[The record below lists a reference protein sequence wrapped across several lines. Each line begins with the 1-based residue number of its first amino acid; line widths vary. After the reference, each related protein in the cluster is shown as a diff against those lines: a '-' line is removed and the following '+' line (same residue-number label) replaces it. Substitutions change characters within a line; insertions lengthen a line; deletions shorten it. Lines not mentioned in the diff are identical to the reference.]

1 MGLWLE
7 IGRVDPKRADELLR
21 LLNELEFARGEQ
33 RTVKKNLKETFP
45 EGSGDH
51 NLQNDEDQPPRRD

>member
-1 MGLWLE
+1 MDLWFE

-33 RTVKKNLKETFP
+33 RKVKKNLKEKFP
-45 EGSGDH
+45 EYSGDH
-51 NLQNDEDQPPRRD
+51 NLQNDEDQPLRRE